1 METEKISEYEWVLPK
16 RKGMRVPA
24 KIFASE
30 KLMNKIKQ
38 DRTLQQ
44 AENVAWLKGIQKF
57 SFVMPDAHEGL
68 LH

>member
-1 METEKISEYEWVLPK
+1 MEVQKISDYEWVLPK
-16 RKGMRVPA
+16 RKGMKVPA

-30 KLMNKIKQ
+30 KLMSKIKQ

-57 SFVMPDAHEGL
+57 AFVMPDAHEGL
-68 LH
+68 LY